1 MKEKKKNKNS
11 SFKFEIIVILDN
23 LRSAY
28 NVGSVFRTAEAI
40 KVQKIYLV
48 GITPD
53 PINNQKIKKVALGA
67 EDYILWEKVEYLKP
81 LLKKLK
87 KEKYFLIGLEQTK
100 YSKNIFQINLLEKI
114 KKKKKKKIALLLG
127 QEIKGLSL
135 KILKDLDLILEIPMF
150 GRKESLNVAVAFG
163 IAVYQIRK
171 LLKEL

>member
-1 MKEKKKNKNS
+1 MKRKKINKDL
-11 SFKFEIIVILDN
+11 SFQFEIIVILDN

-53 PINNQKIKKVALGA
+53 PINNPKIKKVALGA
-67 EDYILWEKVEYLKP
+67 ENYVFWEKVKYLKP
-81 LLKKLK
+81 LLKKIK
-87 KEKYFLIGLEQTK
+87 KEKYFLIGLEQTR
-100 YSKNIFQINLLEKI
+100 YSKDIFQVNLLEKL
-114 KKKKKKKIALLLG
+114 KKKRTKKIALLLG